1 MVDEALWATILRKR
15 ILPAYQFDMM
25 AERVGPKLVKFV
37 HDGLCGAALVLEVTG
52 RREENANNSSGV
64 RH

>member
-1 MVDEALWATILRKR
+1 LVDEALWAAILRKR
-15 ILPAYQFDMM
+15 IFPAYQFDMI
-25 AERVGPKLVKFV
+25 AERIGPELVEFID
-37 HDGLCGAALVLEVTG
+37 DGLCGATLVLEVAG